1 MNFATRPLAL
11 ASASVPTSTAA
22 LVSVLLLAT
31 SASAQQTAKPDSA
44 TKLGGV
50 TIMAAADETIKL
62 PPLRLATL
70 PATASITARTMDAT
84 INVMD
89 VEDAVKYLPS
99 LFLRKRNNGDTQ
111 AVMATRVWGVSSSA
125 RSLVFADGVPLTAL
139 IANNNTIGAPRW
151 GLVAPTEIARVDIM
165 YGPFSAAYAG
175 NSMGAVLEMTTRM
188 PTKFEGTVS
197 QSNAQQAFDLYG
209 TKQWFG
215 TSQSALAVGDR
226 IGKVSFWVSGNY
238 QSSHAQPLTYVTAA
252 SFPTGT
258 TGGYSEL
265 NKLGTAANVL
275 GASGL
280 LNSRMTNGKVKLAY
294 DITPTVRASYTYGMW
309 RNDAD
314 AGVAPYIRKTGDPT
328 YAAVAG
334 FASGTYQ
341 LVQQHAS
348 QALTVRSDTKG
359 AWDWEVV
366 ASTYAIDK
374 DQQRSP
380 TTAAATGLS
389 FGSAGKVAVL
399 DGTHWNTIDAKAL
412 WRIGG
417 ANADHTLSVG
427 VHQDAYALINPTYTS
442 AEWTAGA
449 FGTVASEGD
458 GKTQTQALWVQDA
471 WKLGARFTLTYGGRY
486 ERWTGFDGYNVNG
499 ATKVTQATNS
509 VSNISP
515 KAILG
520 WAATSDL
527 TVTASVGKAYRYAT
541 ASELFQLVTTG
552 ATFTSPNPTL
562 KPDDV
567 LASELRID
575 QRFDKGSVQVALFQ
589 DDVHDAMIAQYLPL
603 VSGSSTLY
611 SYVSNVDHVRARGVE
626 LILNTHGLG
635 VEQLDLSGSVT
646 YLDARVL
653 ALSGAATAT
662 ATPGAAVGKF
672 LPNIPDVR
680 ASVQATYRA
689 TDRVGLS
696 IAGRYSGKMY
706 TTLDNT
712 DVYPNTYQ
720 GFSGWFV
727 ADAKATYRIG
737 RGVGVSLGVDNL
749 LDRKYFLFHPFPQR
763 TFVGSLKYD
772 F

>member
-1 MNFATRPLAL
+1 MHFATRPLAL

-238 QSSHAQPLTYVTAA
+238 QNSHAQPLTYVTA
-252 SFPTGT
+252 STFPTGT
-258 TGGYSEL
+258 TGGYAEL

-309 RNDAD
+309 RNDGD
-314 AGVAPYIRKTGDPT
+314 AGVDPYIQKSGAPS
-328 YAAVAG
+328 YASVAG
-334 FASGTYQ
+334 FATGNYQ
-341 LVQQHAS
+341 IVQQHSS
-348 QALTVRSDTKG
+348 QSLVIRTDNKSD
-359 AWDWEVV
+359 WDWEVV
-366 ASTYAIDK
+366 AATYRMDK

-380 TTAAATGLS
+380 TTSAATGLT
-389 FGSAGKVAVL
+389 FGSAGRAAVL
-399 DGTHWNTIDAKAL
+399 DGTSWNSVDAKAI
-412 WRIGG
+412 WHAGG
-417 ANADHTLSVG
+417 AKADHTVSFG
-427 VHQDAYALINPTYTS
+427 AHQDSYVLNNPTFNT

-458 GKTQTQALWVQDA
+458 GKTQTQSVWAQDA
-471 WKLGARFTLTYGGRY
+471 WKLGSRFTLTYGGRY
-486 ERWTGFDGYNVNG
+486 ETWKAFDGYNMNG
-499 ATKVTQATNS
+499 ATKVTQPSLSATNF
-509 VSNISP
+509 SP
-515 KAILG
+515 KAVLS
-520 WAATSDL
+520 WAASADL
-527 TVTASVGKAYRYAT
+527 TVTASAAKAYRFAT
-541 ASELFQLVTTG
+541 AGELFQLVTTG
-552 ATFTSPNPTL
+552 ATFTSPNPNL

-567 LASELRID
+567 LATELRFD
-575 QRFDKGSVQVALFQ
+575 RRFDGGSVQLALFQ
-589 DDVHDAMIAQYLPL
+589 DDVHDAMISQFLPL
-603 VSGSSTLY
+603 VGGSSTLY
-611 SYVSNVDHVRARGVE
+611 SYVSNVDQVRARGAE
-626 LILNTHGLG
+626 LIVNTHGVGLAK
-635 VEQLDLSGSVT
+635 LDLSGSIT

-653 ALSGAATAT
+653 ALSGAANAT

-672 LPNIPDVR
+672 LPNIPDWR
-680 ASVQATYRA
+680 GSLQASYRA
-689 TDRVGLS
+689 TDRLNVSL
-696 IAGRYSGKMY
+696 AGRYSGQMY
-706 TTLDNT
+706 TTLDNA
-712 DVYPNTYQ
+712 DVYPNTYG

-727 ADAKATYRIG
+727 ADAKANYRIG
-737 RGVGVSLGVDNL
+737 RGLALSLGVDNL
-749 LDRKYFLFHPFPQR
+749 LNRKYFFFHPFPQR